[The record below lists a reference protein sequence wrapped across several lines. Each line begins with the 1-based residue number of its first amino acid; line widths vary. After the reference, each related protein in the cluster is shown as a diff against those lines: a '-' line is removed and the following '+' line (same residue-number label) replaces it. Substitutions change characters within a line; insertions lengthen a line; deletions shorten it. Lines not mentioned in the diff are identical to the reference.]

1 MLVRRLVRSDSV
13 KLTLLEAQDIIETI
27 AKRNERPVEW
37 SQRVLFSCDTNK
49 VNGIS
54 YKIPDTEIY
63 ENTGYSASHI
73 MSIIRM
79 MLA

>member
-1 MLVRRLVRSDSV
+1 M
-13 KLTLLEAQDIIETI
+13 KLTLLEAQDIIEAI
-27 AKRNERPVEW
+27 AKRNERPLEW

-49 VNGIS
+49 VNGIN
-54 YKIPDTEIY
+54 YKIPGTEIY